1 MGGTRVFV
9 GVHRGTVVSCV
20 LVRSEGRSMED
31 AVGGI
36 GRSHTILFALF
47 FQALEACRLSLYAG
61 SVRALAAAVLLEGG
75 GCSGWRARLRRFTL
89 PVPSTGSCRRSDFA

>member
-61 SVRALAAAVLLEGG
+61 SVRALVAAVLL
-75 GCSGWRARLRRFTL
+75 WRVASAAASIHAAGAVHRSRLYL
-89 PVPSTGSCRRSDFA
+89 

>member
-61 SVRALAAAVLLEGG
+61 SVRALARGAAPTPPCRAEVLYVVRGR
-75 GCSGWRARLRRFTL
+75 C
-89 PVPSTGSCRRSDFA
+89 